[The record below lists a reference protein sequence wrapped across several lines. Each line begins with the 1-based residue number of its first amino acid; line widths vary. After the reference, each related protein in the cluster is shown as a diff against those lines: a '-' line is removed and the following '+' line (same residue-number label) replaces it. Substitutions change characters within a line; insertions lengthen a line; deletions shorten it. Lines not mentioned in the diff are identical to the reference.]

1 MRTAKILKHLAH
13 GIIILGIFIA
23 YKWFIF
29 SIQKFWLTIFISI
42 ILWFMLRIFANI
54 AQIIYDIK
62 AELIRALGNI
72 ERAIYHSNSIIKEIR
87 DLIESQAEKDK
98 K

>member
-1 MRTAKILKHLAH
+1 MRTAKILKHLAC

-42 ILWFMLRIFANI
+42 ILWFMLRVFANI
-54 AQIIYDIK
+54 AQIIYEIK
-62 AELIRALGNI
+62 AELIRVLGNI

>member
-1 MRTAKILKHLAH
+1 MRTAKILKHLAY

-23 YKWFIF
+23 YKLFIL
-29 SIQKFWLTIFISI
+29 STQEFWLTIFVSI

-54 AQIIYDIK
+54 AQIIYEIK
-62 AELIRALGNI
+62 AELIRVLGNI